1 MKSFAI
7 ISIFAIAIKAV
18 AANDCEMLLNQFN
31 ETENACHDDCY
42 SWQREGLVQ
51 IAEVSSYLLGFTL
64 RVSHSTSANV
74 EMIDGHHVW
83 EAHI

>member
-31 ETENACHDDCY
+31 ETENACHDVCY

-51 IAEVSSYLLGFTL
+51 IVEVSSHFLDFTL
-64 RVSHSTSANV
+64 RVGHSTSTNE
-74 EMIDGHHVW
+74 EMLVGHHVW